1 MRGWM
6 RVLLLAALAVAA
18 VGACARTGDIA
29 APEGAGAR
37 MDGGAPPPAEG
48 STQTDSS
55 GDTRWGGYIGGGG

>member
-18 VGACARTGDIA
+18 VGACARAGDIA

-37 MDGGAPPPAEG
+37 MDGGAPPPQEG

-55 GDTRWGGYIGGGG
+55 GARWGGYIGGGG